1 MPLYAQLASA
11 VSTQDRGVA
20 YLVAFIDQLMGT
32 SNKLKA
38 VDVVKFRSD
47 LIAKQPPSTT
57 RGYSPCANVFRI
69 TPDQVTEGTFV
80 RNLLSSSND
89 AYLVKG
95 TDFRTQTTVDAEHF
109 AVNDC
114 TEDQE
119 IKDLATCFPDRGIT
133 ILLLALFIKPVDL
146 CDLARFVVAPDQ
158 GHAIRISSGV
168 LDKRHVRGQ
177 KY

>member
-1 MPLYAQLASA
+1 
-11 VSTQDRGVA
+11 
-20 YLVAFIDQLMGT
+20 MGT

-38 VDVVKFRSD
+38 IDVVKFRSD
-47 LIAKQPPSTT
+47 LIAKQPPGTT
-57 RGYSPCANVFRI
+57 RGYSPSPNVFRI

-80 RNLLSSSND
+80 RDLLSSSND

-109 AVNDC
+109 TINDC

-133 ILLLALFIKPVDL
+133 VLLLALFVETVDL
-146 CDLARFVVAPDQ
+146 CDLARFVIASDQ
-158 GHAIRISSGV
+158 GHAIRISSRI
-168 LDKRHVRGQ
+168 LARINYQGQ
-177 KY
+177 